1 MPAFFASSFMVIP
14 FSSSIFLKRRLEP
27 YLVEGSMDAARAVWE
42 EKIEDIKQ
50 DITKK
55 SEDAEL
61 VSLKDEL
68 EILKYIKDSIDYCI
82 NPNGG
87 PGGGSVDGGDSGQ
100 PVKPDKV
107 AEAEKQRKQA
117 EEQAQAE
124 AQRQQAE
131 QLVRQTRQVPQREK
145 KRERISLRDR
155 IEDKQEIVNE
165 YDRTHR
171 YAARDNQRKRY
182 ENNLS

>member
-1 MPAFFASSFMVIP
+1 MN
-14 FSSSIFLKRRLEP
+14 KRQISYYE
-27 YLVEGSMDAARAVWE
+27 WN
-42 EKIEDIKQ
+42 
-50 DITKK
+50 
-55 SEDAEL
+55 
-61 VSLKDEL
+61 
-68 EILKYIKDSIDYCI
+68 C
-82 NPNGG
+82 
-87 PGGGSVDGGDSGQ
+87 GGDSGQ
-100 PVKPDKV
+100 PVKPDKD

-131 QLVRQTRQVPQREK
+131 QLVRQTRQVPQKEK
-145 KRERISLRDR
+145 KRERISLRGR

-171 YAARDNQRKRY
+171 YAARDNQRKRD